1 MVKMGAAVKNSISFM
16 SRPRKAMS
24 EWVVHCEVNQ
34 RRIGRIQPT
43 RDAALRDACSQLLQ
57 GHAVN
62 RIVGPSRTITAE
74 RIKHWCAKHGTL
86 RRSNGT

>member
-1 MVKMGAAVKNSISFM
+1 MKDSISFM

-34 RRIGRIQPT
+34 RHIRRIQPT
-43 RDAALRDACSQLLQ
+43 RDAALKDACSQLLQ

-62 RIVGPSRTITAE
+62 RIVGPSRTVTAE
-74 RIKHWCAKHGTL
+74 RVMKWCAKHCSLTP
-86 RRSNGT
+86 S